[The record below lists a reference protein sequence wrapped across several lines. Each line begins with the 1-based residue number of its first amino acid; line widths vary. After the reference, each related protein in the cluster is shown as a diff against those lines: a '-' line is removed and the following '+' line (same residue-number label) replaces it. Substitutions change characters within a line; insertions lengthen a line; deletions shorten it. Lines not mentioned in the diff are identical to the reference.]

1 MKALSYDPNK
11 YSVLRSIAYVEYQ
24 KGNKK
29 QACDF
34 FEKSKNIAAKESI
47 KDIWSQDFFGKE
59 INLNELCS

>member
-1 MKALSYDPNK
+1 VKALNYDPNK
-11 YSVLRSIAYVEYQ
+11 YSVLRSISYVEYQ

-47 KDIWSQDFFGKE
+47 KDTWSQDFFG
-59 INLNELCS
+59 